1 MQTLLEVARAES
13 RDCRPQRADTAAAPV
28 RALTERFIAHR
39 GLHGGSI
46 PENSLAA
53 FAAAADAGYSIECDV
68 HVTSEGVPLVFHD
81 RTLARMCHISETIE
95 RVTRAVLPSMRLH
108 ASEEHIPT
116 LKEVLDV
123 VAGRVPVFVDLQLP
137 NTWARLRRPHWR
149 ATCEAVGADL
159 VAYEGP
165 VGIMAWDP
173 RQLRWFAERMPHVLR
188 IQSGGVVAEL
198 ALLPGVASLFDDL
211 RVARVSKPH
220 AISYNAA
227 RLPRRSVGRA
237 RAAGRPVLAWTAHS
251 AADLD
256 RLVGHA
262 DNVIFEG
269 FRPDAIS
276 PSLLSEAAGPS
287 RLGRRL
293 AELGSWWRSVGSLER
308 AVITLALFVS
318 LAFSVLFAGT
328 SAAADRDLT
337 AATVVTVAAL
347 AVWRPR
353 RWVAFALA
361 AGVWLELAAL
371 LPGRHL
377 GLLEL
382 PAVLLASLTG
392 AALRGVRLPH
402 RT

>member
-1 MQTLLEVARAES
+1 M
-13 RDCRPQRADTAAAPV
+13 

-53 FAAAADAGYSIECDV
+53 FAAAAEAGYAIECDV
-68 HVTSEGVPLVFHD
+68 HVTSEGVPVVFHD
-81 RTLARMCHISETIE
+81 RTLSRMCQISETIE

-108 ASEEHIPT
+108 ASDEFIPT
-116 LKEVLDV
+116 LNEVLRV

-149 ATCEAVGADL
+149 ATCEAVGAEL
-159 VAYEGP
+159 AAYEGP
-165 VGIMAWDP
+165 VGVMAWDP
-173 RQLRWFAERMPHVLR
+173 RQLRWFADRMPHVLR

-211 RVARVSKPH
+211 RVARLSKPH
-220 AISYNAA
+220 AFSYNAA
-227 RLPRRSVGRA
+227 RLPRRTVGRA

-251 AADLD
+251 PADLD

-269 FRPDAIS
+269 FRPDAVS
-276 PSLLSEAAGPS
+276 PSVLTEAPGPS
-287 RLGRRL
+287 RLSRRL
-293 AELGSWWRSVGSLER
+293 AQLGSWWRCMAAVER
-308 AVITLALFVS
+308 AVMTVALLVS
-318 LAFSVLFAGT
+318 LAFSVVFAGT
-328 SAAADRDLT
+328 SAAADRNLTVATILT
-337 AATVVTVAAL
+337 AAAL
-347 AVWRPR
+347 AAWRPR
-353 RWVAFALA
+353 RWVAFAFV
-361 AGVWLELAAL
+361 AGVSLELAAL
-371 LPGRHL
+371 MPGRHL
-377 GLLEL
+377 GLLAL

-392 AALRGVRLPH
+392 AVLRAVRLPH